1 MKYIIL
7 IPAYEPDI
15 KLLKLL
21 REIDNKYPVIVIND
35 GSSKFYNDIF
45 EAAKKYAHVMSYDKN
60 MGKGYALKM
69 GLNYIEDKYEDNYIV
84 VTMDADG
91 QHKLDDAL
99 KLCQCAEEN
108 LDTLVLGKR
117 AWTKDMP
124 LRSRLGNH
132 LTRKIFTKTT
142 GLNIYDTQSGL
153 RAFSYKLNDYML
165 SITGNRFEYEMNVL
179 LNLKNH
185 HIKYHEVPIS
195 TIYFDNNKS
204 SHFHTISDSYKIY
217 RIIHKWKK
225 EYKKLAK

>member
-1 MKYIIL
+1 MKYVIL
-7 IPAYEPDI
+7 IPAYEPDT

-45 EAAKKYAHVMSYDKN
+45 EAAKKYAHVMSYEKN

-69 GLNYIEDKYEDNYIV
+69 GLNYIEDKYETNYIV

-91 QHKLDDAL
+91 QHKLADAIE
-99 KLCQCAEEN
+99 LCNYAKDN

-117 AWTKDMP
+117 TWTKEMP
-124 LRSRLGNH
+124 LRSRFGNY
-132 LTRKIFTKTT
+132 LIRKIFNKTT

-165 SITGNRFEYEMNVL
+165 RITGNRFEYEMNVL
-179 LNLKNH
+179 LNLKNY
-185 HIKYHEVPIS
+185 HIKYHEIPIS
-195 TIYFDNNKS
+195 TIYYDNNKG
-204 SHFHTISDSYKIY
+204 SHFHTISDSHKIY
-217 RIIHKWKK
+217 HITRKWKK
-225 EYKKLAK
+225 EHKKLAK